1 MSVQL
6 LFQMKISSN
15 GNQPPLKAVSGD
27 EMAGNAATDLIA
39 YLSQNSGFA

>member
-15 GNQPPLKAVSGD
+15 GNQPPFKAVAVSDD
-27 EMAGNAATDLIA
+27 EMAATDLIA